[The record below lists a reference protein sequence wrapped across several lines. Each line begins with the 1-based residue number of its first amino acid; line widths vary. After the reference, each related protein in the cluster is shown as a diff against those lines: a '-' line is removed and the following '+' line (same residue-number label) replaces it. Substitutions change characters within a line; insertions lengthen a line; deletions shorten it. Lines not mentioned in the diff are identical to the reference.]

1 MAFSFTKTGFS
12 GFSDDPKNDPN
23 KLVDFSSSRTV
34 EKLAPEEGYITGGQK
49 TTYTTNKTFSNNNS
63 YTGSDSFKFAFRNA
77 RTAGKST
84 FDFGG
89 QSYST
94 EFKVPKT
101 RTETSTF
108 TSITKGIKANP
119 INIKAPTLMTSPG
132 TSTTNKII
140 PPPPPP
146 PPQRRKR
153 KKFKYTKVG
162 KFIRSIGDIQ
172 LPRISFPK
180 IRLGGGGGGRGC
192 KSCRKKLL
200 RTMR

>member
-12 GFSDDPKNDPN
+12 GFSNDPKNDPN

-77 RTAGKST
+77 RSAGKST

-101 RTETSTF
+101 RTETSSI
-108 TSITKGIKANP
+108 TSITRGIKANP
-119 INIKAPTLMTSPG
+119 INIKAPTLTTSPS

-140 PPPPPP
+140 PPPPSSPP
-146 PPQRRKR
+146 PPKKRPPRPFLTGDHKRRTGR
-153 KKFKYTKVG
+153 TKVG
-162 KFIRSIGDIQ
+162 KFLRKYDFFPFDNLGDYIK
-172 LPRISFPK
+172 LPKKTRC
-180 IRLGGGGGGRGC
+180 GC
-192 KSCRKKLL
+192 K
-200 RTMR
+200 